1 MPTLVLLHGY
11 TGTEAKMRAF
21 AERVLPDGWALH
33 VPEAMH
39 AVDGLEDGSRGRTWW
54 RMDRENLSRTPKG
67 RLTPLELDDM
77 DRSALQLEDELPS
90 GPLVVGGF
98 SQGGIMAQQLL
109 HLDAGQRVAGV
120 MALGTRCVRPMDLR
134 LRLNDLQRGGLCWM
148 HGRSDARV
156 PLAEAE
162 VILDVFTEANWS
174 ITAIHHDRGHVIP
187 SRTHDAL
194 RSWIAQ
200 RA

>member
-1 MPTLVLLHGY
+1 MDLGVSWMPTLVLLHGY

-98 SQGGIMAQQLL
+98 SQGGIMAQ
-109 HLDAGQRVAGV
+109 DNCSISMRVRGWRVSWRSGQGA
-120 MALGTRCVRPMDLR
+120 
-134 LRLNDLQRGGLCWM
+134 
-148 HGRSDARV
+148 SAR
-156 PLAEAE
+156 
-162 VILDVFTEANWS
+162 
-174 ITAIHHDRGHVIP
+174 
-187 SRTHDAL
+187 
-194 RSWIAQ
+194 WIYDCD
-200 RA
+200 

>member
-1 MPTLVLLHGY
+1 
-11 TGTEAKMRAF
+11 MRAF

-98 SQGGIMAQQLL
+98 SQGGIMAKQLL

-134 LRLNDLQRGGLCWM
+134 LRLNDLRRGVSVGCTAGRMLGCRSRKRRSSWM
-148 HGRSDARV
+148 SSRKPTGRSQ
-156 PLAEAE
+156 P
-162 VILDVFTEANWS
+162 S
-174 ITAIHHDRGHVIP
+174 IMTAGMSSPRGPMTRCAHG
-187 SRTHDAL
+187 SLSGHRHGAH
-194 RSWIAQ
+194 RSP
-200 RA
+200 RRRPESYP